1 MFMTRTLCGLNPMKS
16 FLCCLLVAVLVAVV
30 LAGCTESSS
39 SSDSS
44 AVSAV
49 KRSMTAV
56 SSSGRSYRT
65 GSLEGG
71 TAVLVGDAA
80 YWVRSGVVYAAN
92 GIAKTWS
99 PGISYASSPSI
110 SYDSVRQA
118 AR

>member
-1 MFMTRTLCGLNPMKS
+1 MKR
-16 FLCCLLVAVLVAVV
+16 FLWFSLVVVLVGVI
-30 LAGCTESSS
+30 LTGCTESSGS
-39 SSDSS
+39 SESS

-71 TAVLVGDAA
+71 EAVLVGDAA
-80 YWVRSGVVYAAN
+80 YWVKGGVVYAAN

-99 PGISYASSPSI
+99 PGVSYASSSSI
-110 SYDSVRQA
+110 SYNSVRQA
-118 AR
+118 VNR

>member
-1 MFMTRTLCGLNPMKS
+1 MKR
-16 FLCCLLVAVLVAVV
+16 LCCCSLVVLLVMAMT
-30 LAGCTESSS
+30 AGCSESSS
-39 SSDSS
+39 SSGGNS

-65 GSLEGG
+65 GPLEGG

-80 YWVRSGVVYAAN
+80 YWVKSGVVYAAN

-99 PGISYASSPSI
+99 PGISYAASSAI
-110 SYDSVRQA
+110 SYDSVREA